1 MDAST
6 TAIGWSRFID
16 GRLIDYGL
24 IKCKSKDWRERIKL
38 ESKELPKI
46 IANADIIVAE
56 DAPLKP
62 GASTIQKLGGVQ
74 GMILTICADKKTEFI
89 LPSVWRS
96 KLCLFDG
103 TKDGMKRDAM
113 KKKAIEMANKEF
125 GLSLDSDDIAEA
137 ILIGKYYVVSA

>member
-6 TAIGWSRFID
+6 TAIGWGRFID
-16 GRLIDYGL
+16 GILIDYGL
-24 IKCKSKDWRERIKL
+24 IKCKSKDWSERIKL
-38 ESKELPKI
+38 ESKELSKV
-46 IANADIIVAE
+46 IATADLIVAE
-56 DAPLKP
+56 DVPLKP
-62 GASTIQKLGGVQ
+62 GASTIKKLGAVQ
-74 GMILTICADKKTEFI
+74 GMILTICADKQTKFI

-96 KLCLFDG
+96 KLGLFDG
-103 TKDGMKRDAM
+103 TKDGVKRDSM